1 MPVWRTIEPL
11 GLLLGARRYLIGID
25 TARRDGRFRHYRV
38 EDIRSAKVVD
48 QSFAMPADSDLRDY
62 ATGTFGSFH
71 NDPEFGEVVWRF
83 SSEAADR
90 ARRYTFHPDQNVKGL
105 ADGGLEVRF
114 HASVPLEIAWH
125 LYSWGETVE
134 VIEPAGLANL
144 VHPFRRSDFAAL
156 S

>member
-1 MPVWRTIEPL
+1 MGFAARPGPRPALNAVVNDAIVEALKGTFQLKIDCQSRTHGVPVWRTIEPL

-71 NDPEFGEVVWRF
+71 NDPEFGEVVWR
-83 SSEAADR
+83 
-90 ARRYTFHPDQNVKGL
+90 L
-105 ADGGLEVRF
+105 
-114 HASVPLEIAWH
+114 
-125 LYSWGETVE
+125 
-134 VIEPAGLANL
+134 
-144 VHPFRRSDFAAL
+144 
-156 S
+156 